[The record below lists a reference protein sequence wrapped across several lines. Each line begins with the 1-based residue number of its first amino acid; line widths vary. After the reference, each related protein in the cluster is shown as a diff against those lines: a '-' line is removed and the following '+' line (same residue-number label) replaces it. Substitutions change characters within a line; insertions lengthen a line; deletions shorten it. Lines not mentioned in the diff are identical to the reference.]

1 MTASKATPL
10 PVAPPP
16 TTRMSSGFSAVAAIR
31 ADSWTALG
39 GTTALRS
46 LILWRTAA
54 MEAGPLPRS
63 LAEYDGWMR
72 NTPLAAVATVTAAAT
87 PSRRR
92 RMAVAINSRV

>member
-63 LAEYDGWMR
+63 LVEYDGWMR
-72 NTPLAAVATVTAAAT
+72 NAPLAAVATAAAA

-92 RMAVAINSRV
+92 LMAVAINSGV